1 MNNIAT
7 ATATPITRGMLMF
20 NERLVL
26 LLLLLLLMMVVVE
39 TEVGVVVVSSKV
51 LVVPSIILQI
61 HLTHRSMGLM
71 ETRGHRGGFS
81 GVAHPH
87 VL

>member
-26 LLLLLLLMMVVVE
+26 LLLLLLLMVVVVE
-39 TEVGVVVVSSKV
+39 MEMGLAVVSTYK
-51 LVVPSIILQI
+51 LVVSSIILQI
-61 HLTHRSMGLM
+61 HLTHRSMGFM
-71 ETRGHRGGFS
+71 ETREVVSR
-81 GVAHPH
+81 APA
-87 VL
+87 

>member
-1 MNNIAT
+1 MKNIAT
-7 ATATPITRGMLMF
+7 ATATPITRGRLMLT
-20 NERLVL
+20 ESVVL
-26 LLLLLLLMMVVVE
+26 LLLLLLLLLIEVVVE
-39 TEVGVVVVSSKV
+39 MEKGVVSTYLLVVSS
-51 LVVPSIILQI
+51 ITLQI
-61 HLTHRSMGLM
+61 HRMHLSMGLM